1 MMERQVSYFA
11 GRRGRESLPKPHRR
25 HEELME
31 TTEPTALSSALAS
44 RNRRL
49 SSTLYLILIT
59 GVAALGGLLFGY
71 DTAVISG
78 AIGLL
83 QVHFALTAAATGWAA
98 SSALAGCV
106 LGAALAGNG
115 NDRYGRHRMLLIAG
129 VCFFVSAIGT
139 ALASSFTVFILF
151 RILGG
156 VGVGTASVTSP
167 LYIGESAP
175 AKWRGRLVA
184 LNQLAIVA
192 GMLIIYFVN
201 YRIHLSGTP
210 EWNQTLGW
218 RWMFASGI
226 VPSALL
232 LGLLFVVP
240 ETARF
245 LLMHGRRQEAER
257 VAARTGAETLE
268 EIMEAE
274 EQQPATTTQL
284 RRVLTV
290 GLVLAV
296 LQQVT
301 GINVFLYYAPAIFGR
316 VTHSGD
322 VSLRQ
327 TVVLGAVNVVFTVL
341 AMFFVDRAG
350 RKPLL
355 IAGSLGMA
363 LCLLAMGWAIMHESA
378 SAWLLLFVIVYIAC
392 FALSVGPVTWIVL
405 SEIFPSAFRA
415 KAIAI
420 STAALWFA
428 NFIVSQTFPMLDEN
442 RTLVAHFGHGFP
454 FFLYAGFCIAEIWFV
469 WRNLPET
476 KNRSLEEISR
486 WWSVE
491 A

>member
-1 MMERQVSYFA
+1 
-11 GRRGRESLPKPHRR
+11 
-25 HEELME
+25 ME
-31 TTEPTALSSALAS
+31 TTDPVLKSSVPAVENHRVS
-44 RNRRL
+44 G
-49 SSTLYLILIT
+49 TLYLVLIT

-78 AIGLL
+78 AIELL
-83 QVHFALTAAATGWAA
+83 QAHFLLTAAATGWAA

-106 LGAALAGNG
+106 LGTILAGVG
-115 NDRYGRHRMLLIAG
+115 NDRYGRRRMLLLAG
-129 VCFFVSAIGT
+129 ICFFLSALGT
-139 ALASSFTVFILF
+139 ALASTFTFFIVF

-156 VGVGTASVTSP
+156 VGIGAASVTSP
-167 LYIGESAP
+167 LYISESAP
-175 AKWRGRLVA
+175 ARWRGRLVA
-184 LNQLAIVA
+184 VNQLAIVF
-192 GMLIIYFVN
+192 GMLIIYLIN
-201 YRIHLSGTP
+201 YRIHLSGTLA
-210 EWNQTLGW
+210 WNQALGW

-245 LLMHGRRQEAER
+245 LLMHGRREQAER
-257 VAARTGAETLE
+257 VAARTGAETFA
-268 EIMEAE
+268 EILQAEAP
-274 EQQPATTTQL
+274 QPATSPQL

-290 GLVLAV
+290 GLVLAM

-301 GINVFLYYAPAIFGR
+301 GINVFLYYAPTIFSR

-327 TVVLGAVNVVFTVL
+327 TVVLGAVNLAFTIL
-341 AMFFVDRAG
+341 AMVFVDRAG

-355 IAGSLGMA
+355 LAGSLGMA
-363 LCLLAMGWAIMHESA
+363 FCLLATGWAIMHQST
-378 SAWLLLFVIVYIAC
+378 SDLLLFLVIAYIAC

-415 KAIAI
+415 RAIAI
-420 STAALWFA
+420 STAALWVA
-428 NFIVSQTFPMLDEN
+428 NFIVSQTFPMLDQN
-442 RTLVAHFGHGFP
+442 PALIARFGHGFP
-454 FFLYAGFCIAEIWFV
+454 FFLYAGFCIVEIWFV

-476 KNRSLEEISR
+476 KNRSLEEISG
-486 WWSVE
+486 WWSAEE